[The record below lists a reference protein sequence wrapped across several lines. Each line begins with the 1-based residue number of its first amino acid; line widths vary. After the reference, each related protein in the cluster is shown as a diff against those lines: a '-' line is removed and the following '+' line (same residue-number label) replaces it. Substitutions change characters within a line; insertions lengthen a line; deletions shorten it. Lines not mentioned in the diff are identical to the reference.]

1 MARFTTK
8 RLDALHPTDKQ
19 FELSKPGGLRVRVYS
34 SGRLAFVWRYREP
47 AGKQRVLTLGTS
59 PAVGLAQARIALAK
73 AKATRGTGPAEA
85 RNDTRRERRRLAVE
99 SAAAQT
105 LADVAAQYRDDLAAR
120 VQRQER
126 SAVSLYEARR
136 LLTKHVLPTLGAER
150 AAEVARQD
158 VRTLLRKVAA
168 AASPTMADKVLV
180 VLRAVLNAA
189 LEDDLITANPATR
202 IRKMVGRVDRDRVL
216 GDAEI
221 AAVWAELDRRVDEPL
236 SWAVKLALVTAQR
249 RGSVVTARW
258 SDIDLDQLLWTI
270 PRGSFKGGRAAHV
283 VPLSSL
289 AVDVLE
295 ALRRKTG
302 GLPVLFPGQQLDRS
316 PHPGSLS
323 RYAQTV
329 IRAAGI
335 PDARTH
341 DLRRTASTLMGRA
354 GVTLADIKSVLGH
367 SGGGDVTL
375 IYDRFD
381 RMPERTAAL
390 ERLADTLRNA
400 CRLPGSRTA
409 DVIPLRR

>member
-8 RLDALHPTDKQ
+8 QLDALHPTDKQ
-19 FELSKPGGLRVRVYS
+19 FELSEPGGLRVRVYS
-34 SGRLAFVWRYREP
+34 SGQLAFVWRYRDP
-47 AGKQRVLTLGTS
+47 AGKQRVLTLGTY

-73 AKATRGTGPAEA
+73 AKATRGTGTDPAEA

-105 LADVAAQYRDDLAAR
+105 LADVAAQYLDDLAAR

-189 LEDDLITANPATR
+189 LEDDLITANPAAR
-202 IRKMVGRVDRDRVL
+202 IKKAVGRVDRDRVL

-289 AVDVLE
+289 AVDVLGHC
-295 ALRRKTG
+295 AARRADCRCCFPASNWTG
-302 GLPVLFPGQQLDRS
+302 RRTQAACRVTRRPSYGRQA
-316 PHPGSLS
+316 
-323 RYAQTV
+323 YQT
-329 IRAAGI
+329 
-335 PDARTH
+335 PART
-341 DLRRTASTLMGRA
+341 
-354 GVTLADIKSVLGH
+354 IC
-367 SGGGDVTL
+367 
-375 IYDRFD
+375 
-381 RMPERTAAL
+381 AA
-390 ERLADTLRNA
+390 RHQR
-400 CRLPGSRTA
+400 
-409 DVIPLRR
+409 